1 MEQLYLS
8 MEITYIKTNCMNK
21 QKNNI
26 INAFQYVKVTF
37 TMEDSSMLLLIAQ
50 YVLDNFVIMNK
61 LLKE

>member
-26 INAFQYVKVTF
+26 INVFQYAKVTF
-37 TMEDSSMLLLIAQ
+37 IMEDSSMLLLIAQ